1 MTGQDH
7 TVGEST
13 RDGVAAAPVLAAVWC
28 RSVGT
33 SWTLE
38 LHELDTD
45 TAPGAIKDWIPSGV
59 PISHPRPDALAGT
72 LLAERGLYLFRD
84 SSAGPSTRS
93 RRGVGYVC
101 GDAELIILAYLA
113 REVASEAAVHPVVL
127 AAQWAAAGF
136 SAKAAARWV
145 RQGVPLPRVAPNP
158 GSPAPTGW
166 IRS

>member
-13 RDGVAAAPVLAAVWC
+13 PDGVAAAPVLTAVWC

-59 PISHPRPDALAGT
+59 PISQPRPDALVGT

-101 GDAELIILAYLA
+101 GDAELIVLAYLA

-158 GSPAPTGW
+158 GSPAPTG
-166 IRS
+166 